1 MAGTVSADGQ
11 SLKAAIIAVGSELL
25 TPSRVETN
33 SLHATE
39 VLNDLGIP
47 VALKS
52 VVGDDR
58 AELAAALGEARA
70 RHQVVILTGGLG
82 PTEDDLTREVV
93 AEQLGLPLDEDPTIV
108 AAIERRFA
116 SRGWRMPE
124 ANRRQAQVPRG
135 AAVLANPHGT
145 APGLWI
151 EHGGSIVVLL
161 PGPPREMKPMMSGEV
176 RERLAAR
183 ASGPRLLRR
192 TIRVAGR
199 SESAV
204 DERVKPIYMV
214 WLSTTPAIKTTILAS
229 AGQVELHL
237 STRAPDAASGTARLD
252 AAVLELER
260 ALGPDLVSRD
270 GRTLEAV
277 VGGLLRARGW
287 HIALAESCTGGLA
300 TSRLTDVPGSSDYVE
315 RSVVVYSNRAKTEL
329 LGVPEE
335 MIRQHGA
342 VSEPVAQA
350 MAEAV
355 RNRARVEVGVG
366 ITGVAGPTGGSA
378 QKPVGTVCIAIAVAA
393 PPGSSVSSA
402 SSAAAPTASSVTRA
416 RTFRFPG
423 GRELVKS
430 LAATS
435 ALDMVRRALAAGS
448 ASSASAGKEA

>member
-1 MAGTVSADGQ
+1 
-11 SLKAAIIAVGSELL
+11 
-25 TPSRVETN
+25 
-33 SLHATE
+33 
-39 VLNDLGIP
+39 
-47 VALKS
+47 
-52 VVGDDR
+52 
-58 AELAAALGEARA
+58 
-70 RHQVVILTGGLG
+70 
-82 PTEDDLTREVV
+82 
-93 AEQLGLPLDEDPTIV
+93 
-108 AAIERRFA
+108 
-116 SRGWRMPE
+116 
-124 ANRRQAQVPRG
+124 
-135 AAVLANPHGT
+135 
-145 APGLWI
+145 
-151 EHGGSIVVLL
+151 
-161 PGPPREMKPMMSGEV
+161 
-176 RERLAAR
+176 
-183 ASGPRLLRR
+183 
-192 TIRVAGR
+192 
-199 SESAV
+199 V
-204 DERVKPIYMV
+204 DERVKPIYMG
-214 WLSTTPAIKTTILAS
+214 WLSTTPAIETTILAS

-237 STRAPDAASGTARLD
+237 STRAPDAASGTARMD

-366 ITGVAGPTGGSA
+366 ITGVAGPTGGSE

-402 SSAAAPTASSVTRA
+402 SSVAAPSASSVTRA

-423 GRELVKS
+423 GREMVKS

-448 ASSASAGKEA
+448 ASSASAAQEA